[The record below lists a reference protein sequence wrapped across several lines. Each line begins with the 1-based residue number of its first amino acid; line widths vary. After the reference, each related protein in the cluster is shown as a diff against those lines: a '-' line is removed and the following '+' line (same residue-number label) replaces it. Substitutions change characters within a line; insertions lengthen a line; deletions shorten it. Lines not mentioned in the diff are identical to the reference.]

1 MYNDKI
7 IYGILL
13 KLYFID
19 RMSILKIDLLTPW
32 QGGPTLKP
40 SASTER
46 TKSGPP
52 PPGCI
57 IKDFWVDDHDDD
69 DDDHHQIYKCLNFFV
84 SQPIFFIFGHMID
97 MGRARVVME
106 PDF

>member
-1 MYNDKI
+1 MV
-7 IYGILL
+7 LL
-13 KLYFID
+13 IFYYDI
-19 RMSILKIDLLTPW
+19 LTPW

-40 SASTER
+40 SVSAES
-46 TKSGPP
+46 TKSEPP

-57 IKDFWVDDHDDD
+57 IKDFWVDDDHDDD
-69 DDDHHQIYKCLNFFV
+69 QIYKCLNFFV

>member
-1 MYNDKI
+1 MLAV
-7 IYGILL
+7 ILTL
-13 KLYFID
+13 
-19 RMSILKIDLLTPW
+19 W

-57 IKDFWVDDHDDD
+57 IKDFWVDDDHSHDH
-69 DDDHHQIYKCLNFFV
+69 HHQIYKCLNFFV